1 MNPTLQKVFSDK
13 VLIIKHN
20 LLDFLILLCFLA
32 EERANSFGPSF
43 WPKGKVDVTY
53 KTTRVY
59 ICA

>member
-13 VLIIKHN
+13 VVIIKHN

-32 EERANSFGPSF
+32 EERANSFGSSF
-43 WPKGKVDVTY
+43 WPKGKGGLTY